1 MITEG
6 NYQKKMESIQKD
18 FIAEK
23 YSTWNEIL
31 NWMDLTV
38 DWKWEKKGLVNLKTN
53 NQKQKQIVSD
63 LWNNIK
69 WSKRNIIGVQEGENF
84 FFFFFLDRGEFFL
97 SPLPNAY
104 VLTKLFWSKLKILIS
119 CPKYL
124 CAPLRKHLRWFSCT
138 IIVTLLNRRK
148 QKEWG
153 KKLKK

>member
-53 NQKQKQIVSD
+53 NQKQKQIISD

-84 FFFFFLDRGEFFL
+84 FFF
-97 SPLPNAY
+97 
-104 VLTKLFWSKLKILIS
+104 W
-119 CPKYL
+119 
-124 CAPLRKHLRWFSCT
+124 
-138 IIVTLLNRRK
+138 
-148 QKEWG
+148 
-153 KKLKK
+153 

>member
-53 NQKQKQIVSD
+53 NQNQKQIVSD

-84 FFFFFLDRGEFFL
+84 FFFFFG
-97 SPLPNAY
+97 
-104 VLTKLFWSKLKILIS
+104 
-119 CPKYL
+119 
-124 CAPLRKHLRWFSCT
+124 
-138 IIVTLLNRRK
+138 
-148 QKEWG
+148 
-153 KKLKK
+153 

>member
-84 FFFFFLDRGEFFL
+84 FFFFFG
-97 SPLPNAY
+97 
-104 VLTKLFWSKLKILIS
+104 
-119 CPKYL
+119 
-124 CAPLRKHLRWFSCT
+124 
-138 IIVTLLNRRK
+138 
-148 QKEWG
+148 
-153 KKLKK
+153 